1 MSKLIG
7 SKALINT
14 FFAIGIF
21 LLLGL
26 LSDRLIYTN
35 QQTTEEENQD
45 ILGTE
50 NSFEVIEVVD
60 GDTVKVQNSSQTFTV
75 RLIGIN
81 TPETKDPRKDVE
93 CFGKEASDRLTAL
106 LDGQTVQLVSD
117 ESQLD
122 TDRYDRLLRYVILTD
137 GTNVNYQMIQEGYA
151 YEYTY
156 SEPYKYQSDFKDAQ
170 AYAKENKLG
179 LWSDTTCN
187 GSL

>member
-1 MSKLIG
+1 MSLHSQK
-7 SKALINT
+7 KALINT
-14 FFAIGIF
+14 FFAVMLFLAIGVISEF
-21 LLLGL
+21 SNKPDTKGIDVSSNL
-26 LSDRLIYTN
+26 
-35 QQTTEEENQD
+35 E
-45 ILGTE
+45 GTY
-50 NSFEVIEVVD
+50 VVTEVVD
-60 GDTVKVQNSSQTFTV
+60 GDTIKVQSSTEVYTV

-122 TDRYDRLLRYVILTD
+122 TDRYDRLLRYVILED
-137 GTNVNYQMIQEGYA
+137 GTNVNYQMIREGFA

>member
-1 MSKLIG
+1 MSLHTQR
-7 SKALINT
+7 KAFINT
-14 FFAIGIF
+14 ILAILLFVVVGVISDITNKPETKGIDVV
-21 LLLGL
+21 
-26 LSDRLIYTN
+26 SNYADTYVVT
-35 QQTTEEENQD
+35 D
-45 ILGTE
+45 
-50 NSFEVIEVVD
+50 VVD
-60 GDTVKVQNSSQTFTV
+60 GDTIKVENNSETFTV

-122 TDRYDRLLRYVILTD
+122 TDRYDRLLRYVILEV

>member
-1 MSKLIG
+1 MSLHQQR
-7 SKALINT
+7 KALINT
-14 FFAIGIF
+14 FLAILLFIGVGVFTEILDRPETKGI
-21 LLLGL
+21 
-26 LSDRLIYTN
+26 DN
-35 QQTTEEENQD
+35 QG
-45 ILGTE
+45 ILGFE
-50 NSFEVIEVVD
+50 NTFIVTDVVD
-60 GDTVKVQNSSQTFTV
+60 GDTIKVENSTDSFTV
-75 RLIGIN
+75 RMIGIN

-122 TDRYDRLLRYVILTD
+122 IDRYDRLLRYVILID
-137 GTNVNYQMIQEGYA
+137 GTNVNYQMIREGFA

-170 AYAKENKLG
+170 AYAKENRFG

>member
-1 MSKLIG
+1 MSLHKQR
-7 SKALINT
+7 KALLNT
-14 FFAIGIF
+14 FFAVILFLAVGII
-21 LLLGL
+21 
-26 LSDRLIYTN
+26 SDISNKPETKGIDVSSIS
-35 QQTTEEENQD
+35 E
-45 ILGTE
+45 GTH
-50 NSFEVIEVVD
+50 VVTDVVD
-60 GDTVKVQNSSQTFTV
+60 GDTIKVENSTDSFTV

-122 TDRYDRLLRYVILTD
+122 TDRYDRLLRYVILED
-137 GTNVNYQMIQEGYA
+137 GTNVNYQMIREGFA